1 MEKFSGLNFP
11 QFIVGSLSICNKES
25 LPKITEENGT
35 YKKKKDME
43 TNMKQTFL
51 VCENA
56 AGTRIDVFLKEACP
70 DLSRSFLQKLLK
82 SQDILVK
89 GVAVKANYK
98 VAFGDKVEITIPAAT
113 EPEIIAEPM
122 DLDIIY
128 ESYFNVK
135 ELPDQI
141 GSDIRYLGE
150 VVLCRENPDKV
161 KIGAIVENIRGE
173 IS

>member
-1 MEKFSGLNFP
+1 MEDGWLHP
-11 QFIVGSLSICNKES
+11 ICE
-25 LPKITEENGT
+25 
-35 YKKKKDME
+35 
-43 TNMKQTFL
+43 
-51 VCENA
+51 
-56 AGTRIDVFLKEACP
+56 
-70 DLSRSFLQKLLK
+70 DLYFK
-82 SQDILVK
+82 
-89 GVAVKANYK
+89 
-98 VAFGDKVEITIPAAT
+98 
-113 EPEIIAEPM
+113 